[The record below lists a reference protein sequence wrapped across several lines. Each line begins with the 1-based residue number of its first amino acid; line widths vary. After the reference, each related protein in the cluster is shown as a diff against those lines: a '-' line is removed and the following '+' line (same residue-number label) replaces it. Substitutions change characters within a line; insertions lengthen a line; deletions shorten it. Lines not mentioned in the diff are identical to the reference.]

1 MSGAAVGDLELHRVA
16 AFVYQVD
23 RMIVD
28 AGMLMYHQSKGKTLV

>member
-1 MSGAAVGDLELHRVA
+1 MSEAVAGDLEVHKMA

-28 AGMLMYHQSKGKTLV
+28 ASVLG

>member
-1 MSGAAVGDLELHRVA
+1 MSGVAAGDLEVHRVA

-28 AGMLMYHQSKGKTLV
+28 ADMLG

>member
-1 MSGAAVGDLELHRVA
+1 MFGAAVGDLEVHKVA

-28 AGMLMYHQSKGKTLV
+28 VGMLGYQSKERTLV